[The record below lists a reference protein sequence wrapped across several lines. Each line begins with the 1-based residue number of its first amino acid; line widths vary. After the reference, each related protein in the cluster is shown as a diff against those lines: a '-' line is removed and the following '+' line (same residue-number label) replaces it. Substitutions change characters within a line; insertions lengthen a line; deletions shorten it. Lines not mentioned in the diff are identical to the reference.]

1 MENEVAYYEAEKKR
15 TRIHYRS
22 IGKIFCRALNKHVYF
37 DDAGWRHFLYQKKG
51 RRPVADQLRRFHLL
65 SLAPN
70 ILSNSPIASYR
81 KFGSEKIVHLWSF
94 VSLRNKTTIRVV
106 VRQINDGRAHYLSVM
121 DKEHKH
127 KSPQ

>member
-1 MENEVAYYEAEKKR
+1 MENKEAYYEAQKKR
-15 TRIHYRS
+15 TRIYYRS
-22 IGKIFCRALNKHVYF
+22 IEKVFCHALNKNVYF
-37 DDAGWRHFLYQKKG
+37 DDAGWRHFLYQRKG
-51 RRPVADQLRRFHLL
+51 RRPIADQLRRFRLL
-65 SLAPN
+65 SHAPN
-70 ILSNSPIASYR
+70 VLSDSPIASYR